1 MQTRIRQKFVLTGML
16 LVLLQTASAQ
26 QSPAKSKPG
35 SGIPDVD
42 SIAFH
47 LYTDSLKKEVYNYIN
62 VDGWLKSGRW
72 IPLTAGE
79 ISFRAD
85 AGRFEGNNL
94 FIGSDF
100 TGEKVTITATYSR
113 NPKLHCTTTIYLKK
127 ITTPEQLKTMEEV
140 LGGQQPTDRRGR
152 KRKGNL

>member
-1 MQTRIRQKFVLTGML
+1 MQNNTILHCLISAVLIIAGQSATAQQTR
-16 LVLLQTASAQ
+16 
-26 QSPAKSKPG
+26 SKDQPG
-35 SGIPDVD
+35 EGQALAD

-72 IPLTAGE
+72 IPLTAAE
-79 ISFRAD
+79 ISFKAD

-94 FIGSDF
+94 LIRSDF
-100 TGEKVTITATYSR
+100 TGEKVTVTATYIR

-127 ITTPEQLKTMEEV
+127 NTAPEQLKTMEEV
-140 LGGQQPTDRRGR
+140 MGGQQPADRRGR
-152 KRKGNL
+152 KRKGNF